1 MPQKWSMHI
10 SFFSAFPAGYNTNV
24 GEDGFYN
31 VSVGYSQL
39 CRGLISACRISI
51 EAFFICFAA
60 SIFGQQS
67 GVFSF
72 APDMGKSQQAASS
85 LKILFDRIP
94 EIDVWSTAGE
104 KVEGGKVQGALDFRD
119 VQFSYPTR
127 KAHQV
132 LRGINLKFA
141 PEQNVALVGP
151 SGCGKS
157 TIIALAER
165 FYDPSSG
172 QVLLDGRM

>member
-31 VSVGYSQL
+31 VRVGYSQL
-39 CRGLISACRISI
+39 CRGL
-51 EAFFICFAA
+51 
-60 SIFGQQS
+60 
-67 GVFSF
+67 FSF